1 LVTTTTANDAWFCV
15 GNVFVTKF
23 VANFAIVW
31 GNMFRD
37 VRCFVEQELA
47 RGASFA
53 GCGRGV
59 TGVLELAGVANGT
72 ECGAIDVFTAKGTK
86 FAIVWRV
93 VLRDV
98 GCLVEKEL
106 TGWTRFT
113 GCGRGVAAVLKLAGV
128 ANGTDCLV
136 DVLTT
141 KGTKVAGNVFGVESA
156 VVDDKLSSLA
166 KIACNVKIQMGL
178 VLIVTGWTNLTLEIL
193 VVDANSPGRTG
204 FAVGVAGACVGG
216 SDGAGRAIELSC

>member
-1 LVTTTTANDAWFCV
+1 
-15 GNVFVTKF
+15 
-23 VANFAIVW
+23 
-31 GNMFRD
+31 MFRD

-59 TGVLELAGVANGT
+59 TS
-72 ECGAIDVFTAKGTK
+72 
-86 FAIVWRV
+86 
-93 VLRDV
+93 
-98 GCLVEKEL
+98 
-106 TGWTRFT
+106 
-113 GCGRGVAAVLKLAGV
+113 VLKLAGV
-128 ANGTDCLV
+128 ANGTERLV
-136 DVLTT
+136 NVLTA